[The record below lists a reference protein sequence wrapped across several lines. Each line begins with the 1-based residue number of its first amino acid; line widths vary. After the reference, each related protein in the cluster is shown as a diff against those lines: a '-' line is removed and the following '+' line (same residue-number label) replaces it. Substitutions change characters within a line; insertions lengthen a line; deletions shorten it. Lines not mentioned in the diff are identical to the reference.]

1 MLILTLE
8 DSVMKHSN
16 RIVLLIVMGLVVGLV
31 RGTTAQSQSPE
42 RLVFALHVT
51 IPPSWFDPAETP
63 AQITPFGILY
73 ALHDAV
79 VRPLPGERMAPALA
93 ASWTESPDG
102 LTYEF
107 KLRPGLRFHNGDPC
121 TAEDVQYSFTRYKG
135 TGAKEL
141 QAKVQRVEVL
151 DPLTI
156 RFHLREPWPD
166 FMTFYGT
173 TATAAGIVVPKKYLE
188 QVGEDGFKKH
198 PVGLGPYKFVSYT
211 PGVELVLEAYDGYW
225 RKVPNIK
232 RLIIK
237 GVPEDTTRLAML
249 KTGEADIAFAVEGRV
264 AEEVQRDPRLTLVY
278 TLHASCFWLEF
289 PEQWDPKSVWADK
302 RVRLAV
308 NYALDRQAINE
319 VACLG
324 FCPPAGVIVP
334 RVMEYTLPV
343 EPLPYNLEKAKQL
356 LAEAGYPNG
365 FDAGELTPIPP
376 FFTVGEAV
384 LNSLQAIGIRVRM
397 QTMERATFLTAWREK
412 KLRGLFVVAVGTSG
426 NAATRAEAFICS
438 QGTFASGGYPDIDT
452 LCQQQAVER
461 DRTRREVLL
470 HRIQQLTVERVM
482 FAPIMDFRA
491 LVGLGPR
498 IAEHALDEIPLHAF
512 PAWEDV
518 RLKGKTVETASQ
530 SPALVGP
537 ALSTSSGRAAGGVSG
552 VADTASDQSAFV
564 VLEGVVTPQRLQR
577 KVSGYTNV
585 PDIRGFS
592 GQSAPQKTIQELAA
606 AGWFVSRSLSVT
618 TVAELKEAGQSVGVP
633 IEVVRAPGRGFH
645 SIVVTPRVLSD
656 TAAKAL
662 SNVFRQTP
670 NPSPR
675 SQSVLSD
682 TAAKALSNV
691 FRQTPNPSPR
701 SQRR

>member
-1 MLILTLE
+1 
-8 DSVMKHSN
+8 MKHTN
-16 RIVLLIVMGLVVGLV
+16 CLALLLIVMGLTVGSQQ
-31 RGTTAQSQSPE
+31 GAQAQSQVPE

-51 IPPSWFDPAETP
+51 TSPSWFDPADTP

-79 VRPLPGERMAPALA
+79 VRPLPGARMAPALA

-102 LTYEF
+102 RVYEF
-107 KLRPGLRFHNGDPC
+107 KLRQDLRFHNGDPC

-141 QAKVQRVEVL
+141 QAKVQRIEAV
-151 DPLTI
+151 DPLTV

-188 QVGEDGFKKH
+188 QVGADGFQKA

-211 PGVELVLEAYDGYW
+211 PGGDLVLEAYEGYW

-237 GVPEDTTRLAML
+237 SVPEGTTRLAML
-249 KTGEADIAFAVEGRV
+249 KTGEADLAFALEGQV
-264 AEEVQRDPRLTLVY
+264 AEAVQRDPNFTLVY
-278 TLHASCFWLEF
+278 TLHASSFWLEF

-319 VACLG
+319 AACLG

-334 RVMEYTLPV
+334 RVMEYALPA
-343 EPLPYNLEKAKQL
+343 EPLPYNLQKAKQL

-365 FDAGELTPIPP
+365 FDAGDLTPIPP

-384 LNSLQAIGIRVRM
+384 LNSLQAINIRARLR
-397 QTMERATFLTAWREK
+397 TMERATFLTAWREK
-412 KLRGLFVVAVGTSG
+412 KLRGVSVVAVGTSG

-438 QGTFASGGYPDIDT
+438 QGAFASGGYPDIDT
-452 LCQQQAVER
+452 LCQQQAIER
-461 DRTRREVLL
+461 NRTQREAVL
-470 HRIQQLTVERVM
+470 HRIQQLTIERVM

-498 IAEHALDEIPLHAF
+498 IAEHALDTIPLHAF

-518 RLKGKTVETASQ
+518 RLKGKSVEVASQ
-530 SPALVGP
+530 PPVLGGP
-537 ALSTSSGRAAGGVSG
+537 APSTPSRRTADN
-552 VADTASDQSAFV
+552 VASIVDTASDQATLV
-564 VLEGVVTPQRLQR
+564 VLAGVVTPRRLQR
-577 KVSGYTNV
+577 KVSGYRNI
-585 PDIRGFS
+585 PDIIGFS
-592 GQSAPQKTIQELAA
+592 VQSTPKKTIQELAT
-606 AGWFVSRSLSVT
+606 AGQFFDRILSVT
-618 TVAELKEAGQSVGVP
+618 TVGELQQAGQSAGVN
-633 IEVVRAPGRGFH
+633 IKVIQAPGRGFH
-645 SIVVTPRVLSD
+645 SIVVTPR
-656 TAAKAL
+656 AL
-662 SNVFRQTP
+662 SNPAAQALSSVFRQTP
-670 NPSPR
+670 NP
-675 SQSVLSD
+675 LSRYQ
-682 TAAKALSNV
+682 A
-691 FRQTPNPSPR
+691 Q
-701 SQRR
+701 Q

>member
-1 MLILTLE
+1 MR
-8 DSVMKHSN
+8 MKHCMA
-16 RIVLLIVMGLVVGLV
+16 LLLGMLMCTVGLLQSAL
-31 RGTTAQSQSPE
+31 AQSTPSGE
-42 RLVFALHVT
+42 LVYAMHVT
-51 IPPSWFDPAETP
+51 LSPSWFDPAETP

-79 VRPLPGERMAPALA
+79 VRPLPGKRMAPALA

-102 LTYEF
+102 RVYEF
-107 KLRPGLRFHNGDPC
+107 TLRQGLRFHNGDPC

-135 TGAKEL
+135 AGAKEL
-141 QAKVQRVEVL
+141 QAKVAQVEVV

-188 QVGEDGFKKH
+188 QVGEDGFQKA

-211 PGVELVLEAYDGYW
+211 PGGDFVLEAYEGYW

-237 GVPEDTTRLAML
+237 SVPEGTTRLAML
-249 KTGEADIAFAVEGRV
+249 KTGEADIAFALEGQV
-264 AEEVQRDPRLTLVY
+264 AEAVQRDPNFTLVY
-278 TLHASCFWLEF
+278 TLHASGFWLEF

-308 NYALDRQAINE
+308 NYALDRQAMNE
-319 VACLG
+319 AACLG

-334 RVMEYTLPV
+334 RVMEYALPA
-343 EPLPYNLEKAKQL
+343 EPLPYNLQKAKQL

-384 LNSLQAIGIRVRM
+384 LNSLQAIGIRARM
-397 QTMERATFLTAWREK
+397 RTMERAAFLTAWREK
-412 KLRGLFVVAVGTSG
+412 KLRGLSVVAAGTSG
-426 NAATRAEAFICS
+426 NAATRAGEFICS
-438 QGTFASGGYPDIDT
+438 QGAFAYGGYPDIDT

-461 DRTRREVLL
+461 NRTQREVLL
-470 HRIQQLTVERVM
+470 HRIQQLTIERVM

-498 IAEHALDEIPLHAF
+498 IAEHALDTVPLHAF

-518 RLKGKTVETASQ
+518 RLKGKNVEAASQ
-530 SPALVGP
+530 SPVP
-537 ALSTSSGRAAGGVSG
+537 VSPVPSTSSRREAGGVAG
-552 VADTASDQSAFV
+552 VADASSDQSTV
-564 VLEGVVTPQRLQR
+564 VVFGGVVTPQRLQR
-577 KVSGYTNV
+577 RVSGYRNV
-585 PDIRGFS
+585 PDVIGFS
-592 GQSAPQKTIQELAA
+592 VQSAPKKTIEELTA
-606 AGWFVSRSLSVT
+606 AGQFYNRLLSVT
-618 TVAELKEAGQSVGVP
+618 TVGEIQEAGRSVGVNIKVIP
-633 IEVVRAPGRGFH
+633 APGRGFH
-645 SIVVTPRVLSD
+645 NIVVAPRPLPNS
-656 TAAKAL
+656 AAKAL
-662 SNVFRQTP
+662 SKVFRPIP
-670 NPSPR
+670 NPSLLP
-675 SQSVLSD
+675 QE
-682 TAAKALSNV
+682 
-691 FRQTPNPSPR
+691 RQ
-701 SQRR
+701 

>member
-1 MLILTLE
+1 
-8 DSVMKHSN
+8 MKHNN
-16 RIVLLIVMGLVVGLV
+16 RSALLLIVMGLVIGLV
-31 RGTTAQSQSPE
+31 RGTTAQSQAPD

-141 QAKVQRVEVL
+141 QARVERVEVL

-232 RLIIK
+232 QLIIK

-397 QTMERATFLTAWREK
+397 RTMERATFLTAWREK
-412 KLRGLFVVAVGTSG
+412 KLRGLFVVAAGTSG

-438 QGTFASGGYPDIDT
+438 QGAFASGGYPDIDT

-470 HRIQQLTVERVM
+470 HRLQQLTVERVM
-482 FAPIMDFRA
+482 FAPIMDYRA

-518 RLKGKTVETASQ
+518 RLKGKTVAAVSQ
-530 SPALVGP
+530 SPALAGP
-537 ALSTSSGRAAGGVSG
+537 TLPKSSERVPVPGEVSG

-577 KVSGYTNV
+577 KVAGYRNV
-585 PDIRGFS
+585 PHIRGFS
-592 GQSAPQKTIQELAA
+592 VQSAPQKTIQELAA

-618 TVAELKEAGQSVGVP
+618 TVGELQEAGQSVGVP
-633 IEVVRAPGRGFH
+633 IKVVRAPGRGFY
-645 SIVVTPRVLSD
+645 SIVVTPRPLSS
-656 TAAKAL
+656 TAAEAL
-662 SNVFRQTP
+662 SNVFRQMP

-675 SQSVLSD
+675 
-682 TAAKALSNV
+682 
-691 FRQTPNPSPR
+691 P
-701 SQRR
+701 QRR